1 MQSVFIPS
9 DGDSSQDTQHDRTL
23 AKKWNSERSRN
34 QLHIHQPT
42 FTSGRTNNNNYKWKK
57 INEFFSHDITP
68 SQLRE
73 NDNTDHE
80 NDVPTSP
87 SQDAPECFDKL
98 VDNPGVSLGKT
109 WDTFTIDELTLQNV
123 LSTILG
129 VFDLTGQYKFSTKWN
144 ELFNAFRLDV
154 GWKMVNLDQYEYDLF
169 DNMEDLK
176 AQQSLPV
183 PSAHLTILDLYL
195 EHLKLPINKGEL
207 LVASQERCRQ
217 EQDSNDECARVGEK
231 TDIIIAL
238 PTGPALE
245 GFICEVSGGL
255 PAGDPKK
262 IWTDKLKLMDG
273 MRDMINRV
281 MKIFPGLPPTDY
293 MKVIVFGC
301 QVIGLQVNLYAMD
314 VRTSLIYCFGMID
327 KVSLPASTNE
337 LPAYEAVHTML
348 CSLEEQEVGDDENN
362 EIIQALNAVNYSE
375 DSYPPDKEEKPW
387 SYQNQPSPTPF
398 NYNEIKKNIQCHL
411 SLFTKKQDTSS

>member
-1 MQSVFIPS
+1 MSEYANQEYFDRAYSEWSIIGTIPH
-9 DGDSSQDTQHDRTL
+9 DTQHDRTL

-98 VDNPGVSLGKT
+98 VDN
-109 WDTFTIDELTLQNV
+109 
-123 LSTILG
+123 STILG